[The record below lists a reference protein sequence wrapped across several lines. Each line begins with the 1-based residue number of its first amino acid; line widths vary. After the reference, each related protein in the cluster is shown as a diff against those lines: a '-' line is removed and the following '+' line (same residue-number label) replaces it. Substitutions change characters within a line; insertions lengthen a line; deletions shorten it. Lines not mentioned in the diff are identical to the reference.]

1 MTGYNG
7 TQKFGDNLAGDAAP
21 VYAFANAFQGDFHWS
36 GSGNPLVGAEYI
48 GNHRYTIASFTTA
61 AVPEPEVY
69 ATVAGL
75 MLVGFGLYRRQVS
88 K

>member
-1 MTGYNG
+1 MTTLAEVG
-7 TQKFGDNLAGDAAP
+7 T
-21 VYAFANAFQGDFHWS
+21 
-36 GSGNPLVGAEYI
+36 NPWASLTTDLGEA
-48 GNHRYTIASFTTA
+48 RLTTASFKTA